1 MADRKPSERMAEWT
15 RLCPSWLQT
24 QENQDEAQ

>member
-1 MADRKPSERMAEWT
+1 MADWKPSERMAEWT
-15 RLCPSWLQT
+15 CLCPSWLQT